1 MSRSRRRPQAYS
13 LAFVPQFPLGKRL
26 SVFGKVGAIALET
39 EVSDRDGISDF
50 FEDFD
55 EEDVIWGV
63 GLRLQIF
70 GPIQIFYEYEGV
82 GEDFETQ
89 SFGASWQF

>member
-1 MSRSRRRPQAYS
+1 M
-13 LAFVPQFPLGKRL
+13 
-26 SVFGKVGAIALET
+26 
-39 EVSDRDGISDF
+39 
-50 FEDFD
+50 
-55 EEDVIWGV
+55 IWGA

-89 SFGASWQF
+89 SFGATWQF